1 MAEREFATFVMEKS
15 YFGRAIRK
23 GLFKQKAFGL
33 RKSVAF
39 EGSL

>member
-1 MAEREFATFVMEKS
+1 MAECEGAAEGKKELLGM
-15 YFGRAIRK
+15 AIRK

>member
-1 MAEREFATFVMEKS
+1 MAGWKWEAEGGKGLLGM
-15 YFGRAIRK
+15 AIRK

-39 EGSL
+39 EGRL